1 MVPKAGLEPARV
13 SPPPPQDGVST
24 RFHHFGAELV
34 QMLHESLAPTLDMAV
49 LPGVLGCR
57 PLRRTIKVRLETNTL
72 RLPGGTPIF
81 MVSRHQFTKHLDY
94 GLYFIFPQRELQAVP
109 LLPVLWL
116 VGQPLSLP
124 QALSAFLFEPP
135 MIRWGSL

>member
-49 LPGVLGCR
+49 
-57 PLRRTIKVRLETNTL
+57 
-72 RLPGGTPIF
+72 F
-81 MVSRHQFTKHLDY
+81 MVSRGQFTKHLDY

-116 VGQPLSLP
+116 VGQPLSVP
-124 QALSAFLFEPP
+124 QALPAFLFQPP